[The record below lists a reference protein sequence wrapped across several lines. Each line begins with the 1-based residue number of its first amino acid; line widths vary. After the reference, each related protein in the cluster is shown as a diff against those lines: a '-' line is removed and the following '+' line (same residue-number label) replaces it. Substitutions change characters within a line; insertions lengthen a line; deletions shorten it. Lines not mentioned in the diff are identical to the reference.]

1 MKLEP
6 VLELSKALISC
17 PSITPNDCGALN
29 TLSNY
34 LKSLGFACKQKL
46 FEEHGTPSI
55 GNLYAKI
62 GSEPPNICFAGH
74 TDVVPVGNEKEW
86 ISKPFEPQIR
96 DGILFGRGAA
106 DMKCAI
112 AAFAVAAGIYKNKI
126 GSNFKG
132 SISFLIT
139 GDEEGPAIN
148 GTIKMLK
155 WLKEKGESIDH
166 CLVGEPTCSKSLGD
180 TIKIGRRGSLNATF
194 KAFGT
199 QGHVAYPLLAQN
211 PVPHL
216 LNFLTFLDSTPL
228 DNGNGSFQPS
238 NLEITTID
246 VGNSATNIIPETAS
260 ARLNIRFNNL
270 HTGKS
275 LIAYLDSERKKIP
288 IKIEMDARVSGEAFI
303 TSPGVLINLLSKSI
317 KTVAKIEPELSTSGG
332 TSDARFIKNICPVI
346 EFGMINASAHKIN
359 EHAAVEDILKLTN
372 IYVEFLISYFKH
384 TS

>member
-1 MKLEP
+1 M
-6 VLELSKALISC
+6 VLR
-17 PSITPNDCGALN
+17 
-29 TLSNY
+29 
-34 LKSLGFACKQKL
+34 
-46 FEEHGTPSI
+46 
-55 GNLYAKI
+55 
-62 GSEPPNICFAGH
+62 
-74 TDVVPVGNEKEW
+74 VPR
-86 ISKPFEPQIR
+86 IQ
-96 DGILFGRGAA
+96 
-106 DMKCAI
+106 
-112 AAFAVAAGIYKNKI
+112 
-126 GSNFKG
+126 
-132 SISFLIT
+132 
-139 GDEEGPAIN
+139 
-148 GTIKMLK
+148 
-155 WLKEKGESIDH
+155 
-166 CLVGEPTCSKSLGD
+166 
-180 TIKIGRRGSLNATF
+180 
-194 KAFGT
+194 
-199 QGHVAYPLLAQN
+199 
-211 PVPHL
+211 
-216 LNFLTFLDSTPL
+216 
-228 DNGNGSFQPS
+228 QPS

-346 EFGMINASAHKIN
+346 EFGMINTSAHKIN